1 MSQLSSRTSVTRA
14 KRRAQGMRSSET
26 VLLETEIALLDGIKD
41 RLGLASRSDAI
52 RVVLSKVDPTTLTAA
67 DAAKLDQSAA

>member
-1 MSQLSSRTSVTRA
+1 MPQALSRVAITRA

-26 VLLETEIALLDGIKD
+26 VLLETEIALLDGIKR

-52 RVVLSKVDPTTLTAA
+52 RVVLAKVDPNTLTAA
-67 DAAKLDQSAA
+67 DAAKLDQSAV

>member
-1 MSQLSSRTSVTRA
+1 MTRA